1 MHEFLSTYRE
11 LLESVEW
18 DVSLGFVM
26 LYSSYVGKL
35 GSGGESICDLCRLDL
50 DVPMFRGTFNA
61 FSLRFVCV

>member
-26 LYSSYVGKL
+26 LYSTYVGQL
-35 GSGGESICDLCRLDL
+35 GSGGESICDLCRLNL
-50 DVPMFRGTFNA
+50 DMTVFCSSLNA
-61 FSLRFVCV
+61 FS

>member
-26 LYSSYVGKL
+26 LYSSYVGQL
-35 GSGGESICDLCRLDL
+35 GRAGESTCDLCRLDL
-50 DVPMFRGTFNA
+50 HSNLDVFLSF
-61 FSLRFVCV
+61 FL